1 MWTVIYIA
9 PNKLIAEKY
18 KTILTSEG
26 MLVQLR
32 PIGSAHLGEHASVE
46 ILVPES
52 EAEEAHEI
60 ISSLAQWGVNYVQR
74 YIQKK
79 EVCYD
84 SICSDAETWSLRCF
98 SERAN
103 DK

>member
-9 PNKLIAEKY
+9 PNKLVAEKY
-18 KTILTSEG
+18 KKILTEEG

-32 PIGSAHLGEHASVE
+32 PIGSAHLAEHASVE

-60 ISSLAQWGVNYVQR
+60 IIGAIGS
-74 YIQKK
+74 
-79 EVCYD
+79 
-84 SICSDAETWSLRCF
+84 
-98 SERAN
+98 
-103 DK
+103 